1 METILSTQ
9 NSRVKEWEKLKTKK
23 GRRKTGRYLL
33 EGRHLVNEVLQSG
46 AELDYV
52 VSTQAELDVITFTV
66 PEEKLVIISE
76 KIADR
81 LSDTVTTQGIFAIV
95 QIPNQQRQ
103 LAEPQGNEAGAWL
116 FLDNIQDPGNIG
128 TMVRTADAAGFAG
141 VVFGKGTADI
151 FNPKVQRAMQGS
163 QFHIQLILGNL
174 EIWLKQF
181 QAAHYPVYGTEL
193 NPQAKQYTDIEQ
205 VRDFALIMGN
215 EGNGMSQ
222 ELLKQTTAN
231 VYIPITGQAES
242 LNVAV
247 AAGILMF
254 ALKANEL

>member
-23 GRRKTGRYLL
+23 GRRKTGLYLL
-33 EGRHLVNEVLQSG
+33 EGRHLVSEALQST
-46 AELDYV
+46 AKIDYV
-52 VSTQAELDVITFTV
+52 VSTQEELDAVTFEVPTTNLVVI
-66 PEEKLVIISE
+66 SQ
-76 KIADR
+76 KIAER

-103 LAEPQGNEAGAWL
+103 IEKPVDQITGSWL

-128 TMVRTADAAGFAG
+128 TMVRTADAAGFVG

-163 QFHIQLILGNL
+163 QFHIRLILGDL
-174 EIWLKQF
+174 ATWAQSF
-181 QAAHYPVYGTEL
+181 QKAQVPVYGTEL
-193 NPQAKQYTDIEQ
+193 NPEAKSYQDIKRTQ
-205 VRDFALIMGN
+205 NFALIMGN
-215 EGNGMSQ
+215 EGNGMSE
-222 ELLKQTTAN
+222 ELLKLTTSN
-231 VYIPITGQAES
+231 LYIPIKGQAES

-254 ALKANEL
+254 SLKDI